1 MSIDLFNI
9 LFHILN
15 LIVLVIIMRL
25 LLYKPVKKFM
35 VNREQEQQKA
45 YDELDARKAELDR
58 EAEALS
64 REKVKFE
71 GEIEEERAKQ
81 SMLLMEQ
88 REKMLAEAEEKSR
101 QLITDA
107 HEQIERE
114 REQNKKDIEKEAVTL
129 AVDMV
134 GKLVSEKLPHSDHVK
149 LIESYMN
156 EVQPNE

>member
-35 VNREQEQQKA
+35 ANRAQEQQKA
-45 YDELDARKAELDR
+45 FDDLEARKSQLEQ
-58 EAEALS
+58 EAETLNQ
-64 REKVKFE
+64 EKVRLE
-71 GEIEEERAKQ
+71 GDIEEERAKQ
-81 SMLLMEQ
+81 SAFLMEQ
-88 REKMLAEAEEKSR
+88 RDKMIAEAEEKSR
-101 QLITDA
+101 QLILVA
-107 HEQIERE
+107 REQIEKE
-114 REQNKKDIEKEAVTL
+114 RVQNQKNVEKEAVTL
-129 AVDMV
+129 AVDIV
-134 GKLVSEKLPHSDHVK
+134 GKLVSEKLPHSDHVQ

>member
-15 LIVLVIIMRL
+15 LIALVIIMRL

-35 VNREQEQQKA
+35 VNREKEQQKA
-45 YDELDARKAELDR
+45 FDELDARKAELDR
-58 EAEALS
+58 AAEALS
-64 REKVKFE
+64 QEKVKLE

-101 QLITDA
+101 QLIVDA

-129 AVDMV
+129 AVDIV
-134 GKLVSEKLPHSDHVK
+134 GKLVAEKLPHSDHVK

-156 EVQPNE
+156 EVRPNE